1 MKKEG
6 FLWVVSKNKEEEE
19 SYGQRNQSVAIRE
32 DMKSS
37 VSEVNHALED
47 LVTLSNGLKENF
59 VVALKAAGALDLERK
74 KRKEK

>member
-1 MKKEG
+1 
-6 FLWVVSKNKEEEE
+6 
-19 SYGQRNQSVAIRE
+19 
-32 DMKSS
+32 MKSS

-74 KRKEK
+74 KEKKRKIRKRKNFKIKSSQEN

>member
-1 MKKEG
+1 
-6 FLWVVSKNKEEEE
+6 
-19 SYGQRNQSVAIRE
+19 
-32 DMKSS
+32 MKSS

-74 KRKEK
+74 KEKKNKKNKKKEKF